1 MRTTAVT
8 EKAWFYLGK
17 LLSLVRL
24 LLLHRGDQLAQ
35 EGRLDHRGDILLL
48 ELADLQGASDLR
60 SIASERAATSSRP
73 AQPEVIVEAEAAG
86 GKVSVVP

>member
-1 MRTTAVT
+1 MEDLVVLAV
-8 EKAWFYLGK
+8 LIG
-17 LLSLVRL
+17 V
-24 LLLHRGDQLAQ
+24 QLALGADRA
-35 EGRLDHRGDILLL
+35 EEIGLLRGDILLL